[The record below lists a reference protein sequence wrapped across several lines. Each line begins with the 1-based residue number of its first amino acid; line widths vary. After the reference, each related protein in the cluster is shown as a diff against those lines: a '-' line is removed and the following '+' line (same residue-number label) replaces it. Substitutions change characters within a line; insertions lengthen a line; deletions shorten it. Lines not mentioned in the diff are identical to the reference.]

1 MIQIIQATLSNLT
14 ELAILFDT
22 YRQFYE
28 QESDLTLA
36 KNFLRQRI
44 ENNES
49 IIFMAYD
56 DGKALGFTQLYPS
69 FSSVS
74 AQRLWILNDLFVIF
88 ESRGKGIGE
97 ALLLKAQSFVRKTN
111 AKGLSLETH
120 KINPAQK
127 LYERLG
133 WQNDQDYLHYF
144 WRA

>member
-36 KNFLRQRI
+36 KNFLKQRI

-49 IIFMAYD
+49 VIFMAYD

-74 AQRLWILNDLFVIF
+74 AQRL
-88 ESRGKGIGE
+88 
-97 ALLLKAQSFVRKTN
+97 
-111 AKGLSLETH
+111 
-120 KINPAQK
+120 
-127 LYERLG
+127 
-133 WQNDQDYLHYF
+133 
-144 WRA
+144 